1 MFSQTVEYALRAT
14 VWLAQNEGAPQTTAE
29 IASATQVP
37 APYLSKCLQALGRAG
52 LVHGSR
58 GVGGGFGLA
67 RGAAAVSVLDVV
79 NAVDPIRRIT
89 ACPLGLTAHR
99 VRLCPLHKKLDDAI
113 ATIETT
119 FRTTSL
125 ADVLGTN
132 TRHRP
137 LCELVEVAAA
147 AR

>member
-1 MFSQTVEYALRAT
+1 MFSQTVEYALRAA
-14 VWLAQNEGAPQTTAE
+14 VWLAQNEGNAQTTQQ
-29 IASATQVP
+29 IAAATQVP
-37 APYLSKCLQALGRAG
+37 AAYLSKCLQALGRAG

-58 GVGGGFGLA
+58 GVGGGFELTRPAASLA
-67 RGAAAVSVLDVV
+67 VLDVI
-79 NAVDPIRRIT
+79 NAVDPIRRIKS
-89 ACPLGLTAHR
+89 CPLNLAAHR
-99 VRLCPLHKKLDDAI
+99 VKLCPLHRKLDDAI
-113 ATIETT
+113 ATIETS

-137 LCELVEVAAA
+137 LCDFVEVAVA